1 MVKNF
6 QNLRV
11 AQVGLRPKP
20 FCSVIFNEGELLQKF
35 GIQTEPVN
43 LAVVIDKYNRILGE
57 RDEELE
63 EGARLLES
71 RYEIDA
77 LSKPLLKKVYAFVL
91 LYEEIIAE
99 YNVDAVSAEC
109 WTAMQLAVGA
119 MPCAAYSVLADKG
132 YIIGANR
139 ICWEL
144 SQWHFCLVRLWDAR
158 FHFSGNLPFGIR
170 RKRIW
175 NCYGTVV
182 RLPIR

>member
-1 MVKNF
+1 M
-6 QNLRV
+6 
-11 AQVGLRPKP
+11 
-20 FCSVIFNEGELLQKF
+20 
-35 GIQTEPVN
+35 
-43 LAVVIDKYNRILGE
+43 
-57 RDEELE
+57 
-63 EGARLLES
+63 
-71 RYEIDA
+71 
-77 LSKPLLKKVYAFVL
+77 L

-132 YIIGANR
+132 YIIGCESDMLGTITMAL
-139 ICWEL
+139 L
-144 SQWHFCLVRLWDAR
+144 SCASLGRKVP
-158 FHFSGNLPFGIR
+158 FSGNLPFGIR

>member
-1 MVKNF
+1 MCI
-6 QNLRV
+6 RDR
-11 AQVGLRPKP
+11 VGLRPKP

-35 GIQTEPVN
+35 GIQTVPVN

-99 YNVDAVSAEC
+99 YNV
-109 WTAMQLAVGA
+109 
-119 MPCAAYSVLADKG
+119 
-132 YIIGANR
+132 
-139 ICWEL
+139 
-144 SQWHFCLVRLWDAR
+144 CLLYTSRCV
-158 FHFSGNLPFGIR
+158 
-170 RKRIW
+170 
-175 NCYGTVV
+175 
-182 RLPIR
+182 

>member
-1 MVKNF
+1 MLHVKNF

-35 GIQTEPVN
+35 GIQTVPVN

-77 LSKPLLKKVYAFVL
+77 LSKPLLKR
-91 LYEEIIAE
+91 
-99 YNVDAVSAEC
+99 C
-109 WTAMQLAVGA
+109 
-119 MPCAAYSVLADKG
+119 MPLC
-132 YIIGANR
+132 
-139 ICWEL
+139 C
-144 SQWHFCLVRLWDAR
+144 CM
-158 FHFSGNLPFGIR
+158 
-170 RKRIW
+170 KR
-175 NCYGTVV
+175 
-182 RLPIR
+182 